1 MNCSRQWPEFHD
13 FALPYDV
20 CWIDENTI
28 LEAGAF
34 RMVKYK
40 INFYTKTCTRE
51 VFATDRNDDM
61 TCREHGKVYVMGQS
75 AINYAVR
82 IYDIETNEMEI
93 WEPREPKE
101 IFHVTNAVKDNQIIL
116 SARMHSFVYNKDRV
130 FLHKIRHRYFNE
142 PYKDALLTQ
151 GGFYWGTNGN
161 KTEVI
166 NLKTN
171 GTKLVHGGVTK
182 PYCITGAGGY
192 VYITGYFEQQ
202 IAVYLEQGTFLDFLQ
217 IGNLGEGYLSKIN
230 TITKQNGEVFLVMA
244 PLGRGTPP
252 VMIYSLTL

>member
-1 MNCSRQWPEFHD
+1 MNCSRQWPETQD
-13 FALPYDV
+13 FTVPYDV

-28 LEAGAF
+28 LEAGF
-34 RMVKYK
+34 QRMVKYK
-40 INFYTKTCTRE
+40 INLYTKTCTRE
-51 VFATDRNDDM
+51 VFVTDRNYDM
-61 TCREHGKVYVMGQS
+61 TCREHGKVYVIRRRFQN
-75 AINYAVR
+75 ITVR
-82 IYDIETNEMEI
+82 IDDIETNGLEI
-93 WEPREPKE
+93 WDPTEPEGL
-101 IFHVTNAVKDNQIIL
+101 FDLTNAVKDNRIIL
-116 SARMHSFVYNKDRV
+116 SVGMHSYVYNKDRV
-130 FLHKIRHRYFNE
+130 FLYKIRHRYFNE
-142 PYKDALLTQ
+142 PYKDSLLTQ

-171 GTKLVHGGVTK
+171 ETKLVYGGVTK

-202 IAVYLEQGTFLDFLQ
+202 IAVYSEQGTFLDFLK
-217 IGNLGEGYLSKIN
+217 IDNLGEGYLSKIN
-230 TITKQNGEVFLVMA
+230 AITKQNGEVFLVMA